1 MEKAEAMKVVSSAA
15 SVSDKIRALDD
26 AGYPRAEIA
35 KLLGKRYQHV
45 RNVLEGDKLS
55 RARSPSSPVE
65 TGGVAEPSATF
76 GGVHRL
82 AIAADGAVR
91 LPPEVLSAL
100 GLRPGGVMISL
111 LEGDRLVVLSTEA
124 AWLRVQALA
133 APYVRPGEK
142 LASEELIEERR
153 SGELW
158 GD

>member
-1 MEKAEAMKVVSSAA
+1 MEKTEAMKVASSTA
-15 SVSDKIRALDD
+15 SVSDKIRALDA

-55 RARSPSSPVE
+55 RPQGPPSPE
-65 TGGVAEPSATF
+65 TGGVAEPSSTF

-82 AIAADGAVR
+82 AIAGDGAVR
-91 LPPEVLSAL
+91 LPPEVLAAL
-100 GLRPGGVMISL
+100 GLRPGGVVISL

-124 AWLRVQALA
+124 AWRRVQALA